1 MAESNPGASAAGA
14 AAAKAAVPAAEAKP
28 NIYPC
33 LRYLDAPSAVG
44 WLSSVFGFQKHAV
57 HADASGGIAHAEL
70 RLGNGLIMLGSSKQD
85 SLGTKTP
92 LEAKAVTGTIYV
104 YVGDAEAVNQHYARA
119 TAGGAHIVRE
129 LADTDYGSREYTC
142 KDLEGNV
149 WSFGSY
155 NP

>member
-1 MAESNPGASAAGA
+1 MSEPTSG
-14 AAAKAAVPAAEAKP
+14 AKP

-33 LRYLDAPSAVG
+33 LRYLDAPSAVA
-44 WLSSVFGFQKHAV
+44 WLASAFGFEKHAV
-57 HADASGGIAHAEL
+57 HPDASGGIGHAEL
-70 RLGNGLIMLGSSKQD
+70 RFGTGLIMLGSARHD
-85 SLGTKTP
+85 ELGTKTP

-104 YVGDAEAVNQHYARA
+104 YVGDAEAVNLHHARA
-119 TAGGAHIVRE
+119 TAAGAHIVRE

-142 KDLEGNV
+142 KDIEGNV